1 MSSEN
6 SDMTSEHSTSGHPS
20 FRLLINMNAGFFGV
34 QVANGLQTAN
44 ASAIFES
51 LGAEPSQLPLLWLGA
66 PVTGFI
72 TQTLIGHLSDRTWS
86 RWGRRQPF
94 FLGGAV
100 LGTGMLLTLIHATA
114 LWQAAVLYWILQLAL
129 NTNIAPARPFVGDM
143 LPADQ
148 HTLGYAIQGFCIGSG
163 AILAS
168 GLPWLTEHWLNL
180 TAGGDEGIP
189 QSIQWAY
196 QVGAALLITG
206 TIWTFWRVDE
216 PRPAI
221 AHPVQHQDLTQSI
234 KEFWTAFGDA
244 VINMPAIMRKLAW
257 VQIFTWIGI
266 YSIFLYL
273 PTAIALNI
281 LGASSK
287 QSPEYVHGVEWAGVC
302 IAFYNLICLGV
313 SLMIP
318 TLSRVLGRVT
328 THVLCLMCGGI
339 GLTSLLFMH
348 DRYPILLSMVGVGIA
363 WASILSIPY
372 ALLVDELNENQRG
385 IYMGLFNCFVTLPQ
399 IAVSLGFGWLMD
411 AFLQGDRLW
420 ALAIGGL
427 SMGVAAL
434 FMLRVTDPQTEYA
447 GQRSVEQ
454 AVSE

>member
-1 MSSEN
+1 MN
-6 SDMTSEHSTSGHPS
+6 SDYPVSNRPNL
-20 FRLLINMNAGFFGV
+20 RLLINMNVGFFGV
-34 QVANGLQTAN
+34 QVATGLQTAN

-72 TQTLIGHLSDRTWS
+72 TQTFIGHLSDRTWT

-94 FLGGAV
+94 FLVGAV
-100 LGTGMLLTLIHATA
+100 IGSGMLVTLIHATA

-129 NTNIAPARPFVGDM
+129 NTTIAPTRPFVGDM
-143 LPADQ
+143 LPTDQ

-180 TAGGDEGIP
+180 DVTADEGIP

-196 QVGAALLITG
+196 HVGAALFITG
-206 TIWTFWRVDE
+206 TLWTFWHVNE

-221 AHPVQHQDLTQSI
+221 AQINQYRDVKQNI
-234 KEFWTAFGDA
+234 KEFWTTFGEA
-244 VINMPAIMRKLAW
+244 IIKMPAIMQKLAW
-257 VQIFTWIGI
+257 VQIFTWIGM

-273 PTAIALNI
+273 PTAVALNI
-281 LGASSK
+281 LGATSK

-302 IAFYNLICLGV
+302 IAFYNLVCLGV
-313 SLMIP
+313 SLLIP

-328 THVLCLMCGGI
+328 THVLCLMCGGT
-339 GLTSLLFMH
+339 GLTSLLFIH
-348 DRYPILLSMVGVGIA
+348 DRYPILLSMVGIGIA

-372 ALLVDELNENQRG
+372 ALLVDDLNENQRG

-399 IAVSLGFGWLMD
+399 IAVSLAFGWLMD

-427 SMGVAAL
+427 SMGIAAL
-434 FMLRVTDPQTEYA
+434 FMMRVTDPQAEYT
-447 GQRSVEQ
+447 GRKTVEEV
-454 AVSE
+454 VSE